1 VAFGTFDGIWLN
13 GCTKCH
19 GIWHNRCG
27 IWYNVKYISGIWYN
41 LMAFGLTVV
50 QNAMAFGTIDVAFG
64 TI

>member
-1 VAFGTFDGIWLN
+1 MG
-13 GCTKCH
+13 
-19 GIWHNRCG
+19 
-27 IWYNVKYISGIWYN
+27 GIWYN